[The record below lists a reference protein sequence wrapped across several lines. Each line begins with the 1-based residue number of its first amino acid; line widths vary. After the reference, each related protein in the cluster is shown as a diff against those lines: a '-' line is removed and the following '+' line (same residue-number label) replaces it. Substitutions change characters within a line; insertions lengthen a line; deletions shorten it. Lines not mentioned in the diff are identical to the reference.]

1 MATETSNDYIDLR
14 EVWQRLVG
22 HKKLFLKVWV
32 VTFVLACIWILPV
45 PRTYVSECMLAPET
59 DAPNAGGAL
68 SSLASSFG
76 INMSAMNSS
85 DAFYPML
92 YPDIMSTNDFI
103 VGLLD
108 IPVTTA
114 DGELHTDYYTYM
126 TKHQQ
131 KTFYKL
137 PFTWAKKQLR
147 RLFSEKKNPGGGDGA
162 INPRYLS
169 EEQDQLVK
177 GLQELI
183 QCSVD
188 KKTEVITITVID
200 QDPLIAA
207 TMADSVRVRLQNFIT
222 SYRTN
227 KARIDMVH
235 YSQLVADAKAA
246 YEASV
251 VAYSSYAD
259 SHRNASLTSVTS
271 RQEELSNEMQVRFN
285 TYNVMNTQLEA
296 AKAKVQERTPA
307 FTVLQAAS
315 VPVKPAKPKR
325 MIFVAA
331 MLFLATLGTAAHL
344 FWQDVKEQ
352 LLRGAAGG
360 GVHD

>member
-1 MATETSNDYIDLR
+1 MASETSKDYIDLR
-14 EVWQRLVG
+14 DVWHRIVG

-32 VTFVLACIWILPV
+32 VTFVLACAWILPV

-59 DAPNAGGAL
+59 ENPASGGAL

-76 INMSAMNSS
+76 INMGAMNSS

-92 YPDIMSTNDFI
+92 YPDIMGTNDFI

-114 DGELHTDYYTYM
+114 DGELHTDYFTYM
-126 TKHQQ
+126 TQHQQ

-137 PFTWAKKQLR
+137 PLLWLSKQIKS
-147 RLFSEKKNPGGGDGA
+147 LFPKPEKKGGGSGDGR
-162 INPRYLS
+162 INPHYLS
-169 EEQDQLVK
+169 EEQDQLIK
-177 GLQELI
+177 GLQEVI
-183 QCSVD
+183 RCSVD
-188 KKTEVITITVID
+188 KKTEVITITVVD

-222 SYRTN
+222 NYRTS
-227 KARIDMVH
+227 KARIDMEH
-235 YSQLVADAKAA
+235 YERLVAEAKSA
-246 YEASV
+246 YDASV
-251 VAYSSYAD
+251 AEYGAFAD
-259 SHRNASLTSVTS
+259 THRNASLTSVIA
-271 RQEELSNEMQVRFN
+271 RQEELNNEMQVRFA
-285 TYNVMNTQLEA
+285 TYNAMNTQLEA

-315 VPVKPAKPKR
+315 VPVRPAKPKR

-331 MLFLATLGTAAHL
+331 MLFLATLGVVAHL

-352 LLRGAAGG
+352 LLRGAAGS
-360 GVHD
+360 V